1 MLSKL
6 KTIGKAMKKTISR
19 RSQKV
24 KSKFTRKKPVKANKG
39 TKGAKGSKA
48 DKKGSFVYRT
58 PTPSPSPSPL
68 EIDNPM
74 DITIKM
80 VKNPEVLETIQNFI
94 AVLKD
99 EEKIINDKID
109 EFVKEAYKLNS
120 MIDNIYNREHSKEH
134 KQLMFEMESLARE
147 YNEIKDKVIERHNKA
162 MKDGGLDQ
170 YDVKFINE
178 HKEKLNAI
186 KDRSNEIRP
195 ALIKMDEEFE
205 RKNNIE
211 ELKQSYV
218 YPRFLYDKE
227 VRKFHDDGLEF
238 VKFINDFIEEHKG
251 NKDEAMQTFIKQ
263 VKVKLM
269 YHICL
274 SFFFFLNQI
283 TYEEYLPVVILE
295 NRCCNDRL
303 VNLIFSLENDLRSS
317 GLLKRKIKGGL
328 NQDEMYFALILL
340 IYLYNLSGMQEET
353 IFDGEVIGK
362 KGFKVYQDKYESYS
376 YILNHLGF
384 TEAQTNSARKKINK
398 LIKAI
403 SGVRGVDS
411 PGSIGVGKASED
423 EVIISGIRRKLL
435 GFDAVKGPYR
445 GTRKKKRKGNK
456 KRGSKR
462 KWKRYHEKNNWEKE

>member
-1 MLSKL
+1 N
-6 KTIGKAMKKTISR
+6 R
-19 RSQKV
+19 
-24 KSKFTRKKPVKANKG
+24 
-39 TKGAKGSKA
+39 
-48 DKKGSFVYRT
+48 DKKGTFVYIT

-68 EIDNPM
+68 EIANPM
-74 DITIKM
+74 DITINM
-80 VKNPEVLETIQNFI
+80 VKDKEVLEIIQNFI

-147 YNEIKDKVIERHNKA
+147 YNEIKDKVIERHNQA
-162 MKDGGLDQ
+162 IKDGGLDQ

-195 ALIKMDEEFE
+195 ALIEMDEEFE

-263 VKVKLM
+263 VKVKLIS
-269 YHICL
+269 YLFIV
-274 SFFFFLNQI
+274 FFFLNQI

-303 VNLIFSLENDLRSS
+303 VNLIFSLENELRSS

-328 NQDEMYFALILL
+328 NQDEMYFGLILL

-353 IFDGEVIGK
+353 IFDGKVIGK

-384 TEAQTNSARKKINK
+384 TEAQTNSARKKLNK
-398 LIKAI
+398 LIKVI

-411 PGSIGVGKASED
+411 PGSVNVGKASKD

-435 GFDAVKGPYR
+435 GFDAVNGPYR
-445 GTRKKKRKGNK
+445 GTRKKKRKRNK

-462 KWKRYHEKNNWEKE
+462 RNRKVTMKKIIGNKSKKGANSDKDVKGKKINKK